1 MKKLIAVFFLLF
13 STTVFSDVAI
23 ISSDYN
29 ITRIEALNIF
39 SLNDFT
45 FADGG
50 KVKMIVLPRDH
61 YTTRTFTRALSMT
74 PARFFDKA
82 ESAFSTGKLNLLVI
96 MESDR
101 EVYRYILKTD
111 GAIGY
116 VQDYIVDDRI
126 VPTVIRLRG
135 Y

>member
-1 MKKLIAVFFLLF
+1 MKKIITLIFLLF
-13 STTVFSDVAI
+13 STSVFSDVAI

-29 ITRIEALNIF
+29 ITRLEALNIF

-45 FADGG
+45 FSDGG

-61 YTTRTFTRALSMT
+61 YTTRTFTRSLSMT

-126 VPTVIRLRG
+126 VPTVIKLR
-135 Y
+135 